1 MSTAPIAAAEASR
14 ATVAPGTPAV
24 AMPAASAAL
33 LAASG
38 LPPLRLAGRAVLPIV
53 QVGMGVGVSAH
64 RLAGAVA
71 AQGGV
76 GTIASVDLRR
86 HHPDLMAATGHLP
99 AAEAGPRIDAANLVA
114 LDRELRAARAAAGG
128 HGLIAVNVMRAVTA
142 YPDYVRQA
150 CESGADAIVMG
161 AGLPLDLP
169 ELAADHP
176 KVALVPILSDLRG
189 IQLVVRKWMRKGRL
203 PDAIV
208 VEHPRHAG
216 GHLGATRLEE
226 LDDARF
232 EFATVIPRAR
242 AFFAELGLAPDAIP
256 LIPAGGIDSHARVR
270 ELLGLG
276 AAAVQLG
283 TAFAVTEEG
292 DAHRAFKA
300 VLAGAGPG
308 EIVEFMSVAGLPA
321 RAVATPWLLRHLAAQ
336 PRKAELA
343 RAKARCVMAFD
354 CLIQCGLRDGIGRFG
369 QFCID
374 RQLAAAVHGDVRTG
388 LFFRGAGRLPFGDR
402 IRPVG
407 ELVRLL
413 LGEAPAPT

>member
-1 MSTAPIAAAEASR
+1 MSGGQQGR
-14 ATVAPGTPAV
+14 
-24 AMPAASAAL
+24 PAAPADMAAL

-38 LPPLRLAGRAVLPIV
+38 LPPLRLRGRTVLPIV
-53 QVGMGVGVSAH
+53 QGGMGVGVSAH

-71 AQGGV
+71 AQGAV

-86 HHPDLMAATGHLP
+86 HHPDLMEETGHLP
-99 AAEAGPRIDAANLVA
+99 AAEAGPLIDAANLVA
-114 LDRELRAARAAAGG
+114 LDREIRAARALAGG
-128 HGLIAVNVMRAVTA
+128 HGMIAVNVMRAVTA
-142 YPDYVRQA
+142 YPEYVRQA
-150 CESGADAIVMG
+150 CRSGADAIVMG

-169 ELAADHP
+169 DLAAGYPD
-176 KVALVPILSDLRG
+176 VALIPILSDLRG
-189 IQLVVRKWMRKGRL
+189 IQLVVRKWQRKGRL

-208 VEHPRHAG
+208 IEHPRHAG

-226 LDDARF
+226 LEDARF
-232 EFATVIPRAR
+232 DFETVVPQAR

-283 TAFAVTEEG
+283 TAFAVTQEG
-292 DAHRAFKA
+292 DAHPAFKE
-300 VLAGAGPG
+300 VLAGAGS
-308 EIVEFMSVAGLPA
+308 EQVVEFMSVAGLPA
-321 RAVATPWLLRHLAAQ
+321 RAVATPWLVKHLAAQ

-343 RAKARCVMAFD
+343 RVKARCVMAFD
-354 CLIQCGLRDGIGRFG
+354 CLIQCGLRDGIGKFG

-374 RQLAAAVHGDVRTG
+374 RQLAAAVSGDVRTG
-388 LFFRGAGRLPFGDR
+388 LFFRGAGQLPFGDR

-407 ELVRLL
+407 ELVRVL
-413 LGEAPAPT
+413 LGGAPAPV

>member
-1 MSTAPIAAAEASR
+1 MAE
-14 ATVAPGTPAV
+14 
-24 AMPAASAAL
+24 L
-33 LAASG
+33 LAGSG
-38 LPPLRLAGRAVLPIV
+38 LAPLRLAGRAVLPIV
-53 QVGMGVGVSAH
+53 QGGMGVGVSAH
-64 RLAGAVA
+64 RLAGSVA
-71 AQGGV
+71 ALGAV
-76 GTIASVDLRR
+76 GTLASVDLRR
-86 HHPDLMAATGHLP
+86 HHPDLMAETGHLP

-114 LDRELRAARAAAGG
+114 LDREIRAARALAGG

-169 ELAADHP
+169 ELTAP
-176 KVALVPILSDLRG
+176 WPRVALIPILSDLRG
-189 IQLVVRKWMRKGRL
+189 IQLVVRKWQRKGRL

-226 LDDARF
+226 LDDPRF
-232 EFATVIPRAR
+232 EFETVIPGAR
-242 AFFAELGLAPDAIP
+242 AFFAELGLDPDAIP
-256 LIPAGGIDSHARVR
+256 LIPAGGIDSHERVR
-270 ELLGLG
+270 ALAAIG

-283 TAFAVTEEG
+283 TAFAVAQEG
-292 DAHRAFKA
+292 DAHPAFKA
-300 VLAGAGPG
+300 VLAGARRE

-321 RAVATPWLLRHLAAQ
+321 RAVATPWLRRHLAAQ

-374 RQLAAAVHGDVRTG
+374 RQLAAAVHGDVKTG
-388 LFFRGAGRLPFGDR
+388 LFFRGAGRLPFGAA
-402 IRPVG
+402 IRPVS
-407 ELVRLL
+407 ELLRVL
-413 LGEAPAPT
+413 LGAPR